1 MRESEQ
7 SSDQRN
13 DQEVGKR
20 HIMWSGGEC
29 RTGLEVRSLTIQIWL
44 KNYHW
49 LPLFHLQI
57 QLVF

>member
-13 DQEVGKR
+13 DQEMGER
-20 HIMWSGGEC
+20 HILWRVENAEA
-29 RTGLEVRSLTIQIWL
+29 GLEVRSLTIQIWL

-49 LPLFHLQI
+49 LPVFHLQI